1 MPGGAASDRGD
12 AALEFL
18 KVEGLG
24 NDFVLFE
31 GPAPSAEQVRRW
43 CNRRTGIGADG
54 VLRVTRTDYPEAV
67 ARMEY
72 WNADGSVAG
81 MCGNGLRC
89 VARYVFERDWT
100 SGRSFTIETATG
112 SNRAEVLHNRM
123 VRVELG
129 PYRVG
134 PRLVIE
140 GRSFATAEV
149 GNPHA
154 VTFVEDPTELE
165 EAPLGTVGPS
175 LQDHPSFPSGVNVE
189 FAGVTEGRLR
199 VRVWE
204 RGVGETRACG
214 TGAAAVAAVAFHH
227 GRIDQTTDIE
237 LPGGS
242 LGVELIDGA
251 AWIRGPA
258 VLVFSGTIPD

>member
-1 MPGGAASDRGD
+1 M
-12 AALEFL
+12 EFL

-31 GPAPSAEQVRRW
+31 GSAPSAGQIRRW

-54 VLRVTRTDYPEAV
+54 ALRVTRSDHPEAV

-72 WNADGSVAG
+72 WNADGTAAG

-89 VARYVFERDWT
+89 VARYVFEQGWPGR
-100 SGRSFTIETATG
+100 RSFTIQTATG
-112 SNRAEVLHNRM
+112 LNRAEVLDGI

-129 PYRVG
+129 PYRIG
-134 PRLVIE
+134 SRSVICD
-140 GRSFATAEV
+140 RSFTTV
-149 GNPHA
+149 NLGNPHA
-154 VTFVEDPTELE
+154 VTFVEDPAELK
-165 EAPLGTVGPS
+165 EAPLDTVGPS
-175 LQDHPSFPSGVNVE
+175 LQGHALFPAGVNVE
-189 FAGVTEGRLR
+189 FACMTASSLR

-204 RGVGETRACG
+204 RGAGETQACG
-214 TGAAAVAAVAFHH
+214 TGAAAVAAVAFQH
-227 GRIDQTTDIE
+227 GWVEQVSDIK
-237 LPGGS
+237 LPGGL
-242 LGVELIDGA
+242 LGVELIDRV

>member
-1 MPGGAASDRGD
+1 M
-12 AALEFL
+12 EFL

-31 GPAPSAEQVRRW
+31 GPAPPTERVRRW
-43 CNRRTGIGADG
+43 CDRRTGIGADG
-54 VLRVTRTDYPEAV
+54 VLRVTRIDHPVAV

-89 VARYVFERDWT
+89 VARYVFESGWAG
-100 SGRSFTIETATG
+100 GRSFTIETATG
-112 SNRAEVLHNRM
+112 FNRAEVRDDGT

-134 PRLVIE
+134 SRLDIE
-140 GRSFATAEV
+140 DRSYTTATV

-154 VTFVEDPTELE
+154 VTFVGDPPELD
-165 EAPLGTVGPS
+165 EAPLDTVGPS
-175 LQDHPSFPSGVNVE
+175 LQHHPSFPDGVNVE
-189 FAGVTEGRLR
+189 FAGATDGGLR

-214 TGAAAVAAVAFHH
+214 TGAAAVAAVAFED
-227 GRIDQTTDIE
+227 GRVGPSTDVV

-242 LGVELIDGA
+242 AEVELIEGV

-258 VLVFSGTIPD
+258 VLVFSGTIAG

>member
-1 MPGGAASDRGD
+1 M
-12 AALEFL
+12 EFW

-31 GPAPSAEQVRRW
+31 GPAPSAEQVRQW
-43 CNRRTGIGADG
+43 CHRRTGIGADG
-54 VLRVTRTDYPEAV
+54 VLRVTRTDRPEV
-67 ARMEY
+67 ARMDY

-89 VARYVFERDWT
+89 VALYVFEQGWPT
-100 SGRSFTIETATG
+100 GRSFTIRTAMG
-112 SNRAEVLHNRM
+112 ANRADVLGNRM
-123 VRVELG
+123 VKVELG

-134 PRLVIE
+134 SRSVAG
-140 GRSFATAEV
+140 GRTFTPVDV

-154 VTFVEDPTELE
+154 VIFVEDRAELE
-165 EAPLGTVGPS
+165 EAPLSTVGRS
-175 LQDHPSFPSGVNVE
+175 LQDHPLFPDGVNVE
-189 FAGVTEGRLR
+189 FVCATADGLR
-199 VRVWE
+199 TRVWE

-214 TGAAAVAAVAFHH
+214 TGAAAAAAVAFQD
-227 GRIDQTTDIE
+227 GYVGQATEIA

-242 LGVELIDGA
+242 LRVELIDGV

-258 VLVFSGTIPD
+258 ARVFSGTIPD

>member
-1 MPGGAASDRGD
+1 M
-12 AALEFL
+12 EFL

-43 CNRRTGIGADG
+43 CNRHTGIGGDG
-54 VLRVTRTDYPEAV
+54 VLRVTRIDHPEAV
-67 ARMEY
+67 ARMGY

-89 VARYVFERDWT
+89 VARYVFERGWAG
-100 SGRSFTIETATG
+100 GRSFTIETATG
-112 SNRAEVLHNRM
+112 LKRAEVFETGI

-134 PRLVIE
+134 SRSEIE
-140 GRSFATAEV
+140 GRSFTTAEV

-154 VTFVEDPTELE
+154 VTFVEDPVELE

-175 LQDHPSFPSGVNVE
+175 LQDHPSFPAGVNVE
-189 FAGVTEGRLR
+189 FAGMTEGGLR
-199 VRVWE
+199 VRAWE
-204 RGVGETRACG
+204 RGVGETRASG
-214 TGAAAVAAVAFHH
+214 TGAAAVAAVAFHD
-227 GRIDQTTDIE
+227 GRCGRATDVE

-242 LGVELIDGA
+242 IGVELIDGA

-258 VLVFSGTIPD
+258 VPVFSGRIPA